1 MEAVVQTLNAN
12 WIPLSNEPPKFNR
25 IGKVSG
31 WNSFANVAN
40 RLYSKGNR
48 NGLLIEFT
56 HVKIVNAR
64 EQICQGLSNNEFII
78 DDYMVC
84 AIIHSTKPNTHQVSK

>member
-1 MEAVVQTLNAN
+1 MVAVVRTSNAN

-31 WNSFANVAN
+31 WNSYANVAN
-40 RLYSKGNR
+40 CLYSGGNSSV
-48 NGLLIEFT
+48 LEMTYI
-56 HVKIVNAR
+56 KIVNPR
-64 EQICQGLSNNEFII
+64 DEICQDLSNNEFTI

-84 AIIHSTKPNTHQVSK
+84 AIINVKPNTHQVSK